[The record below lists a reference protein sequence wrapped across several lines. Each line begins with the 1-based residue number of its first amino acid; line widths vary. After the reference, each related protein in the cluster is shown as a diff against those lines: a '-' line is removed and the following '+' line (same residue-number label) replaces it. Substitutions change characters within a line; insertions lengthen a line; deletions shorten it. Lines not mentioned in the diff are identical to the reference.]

1 MLNSQLIYQRSKIN
15 PLPYFFPIA
24 LFPPKKSSIGFA
36 LFVSSFSSF
45 TVFLFLFPL
54 AASFFACFSFIS
66 FAARKFSTCI
76 NSCLILAGSSHRTSL
91 STSPSP
97 IEATFFLISLL
108 LLVLSLFASSTISFS
123 FSFF

>member
-1 MLNSQLIYQRSKIN
+1 YQRSKIN
-15 PLPYFFPIA
+15 LHSYFFPVP

-36 LFVSSFSSF
+36 LFGSSFA
-45 TVFLFLFPL
+45 VFLFLGCVFPL

-66 FAARKFSTCI
+66 FAARRFSTCI

-108 LLVLSLFASSTISFS
+108 LLVLSLFASSTISIS